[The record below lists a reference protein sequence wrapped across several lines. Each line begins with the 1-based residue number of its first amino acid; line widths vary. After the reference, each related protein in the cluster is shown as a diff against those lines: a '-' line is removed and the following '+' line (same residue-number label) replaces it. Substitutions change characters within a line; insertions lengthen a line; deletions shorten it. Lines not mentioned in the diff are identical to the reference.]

1 MELKELLLE
10 YKSITEDFIKV
21 MEDGEYEIQGQVLLN
36 KREGLLS
43 ELKVM
48 DFDKKKLVEIY
59 KDIDLITLEER
70 ASKLL
75 NAEKSKI
82 KEEIFNLKN
91 NHNAAKTYGVGFKN
105 INFINKEV

>member
-10 YKSITEDFIKV
+10 YKNITEEFIKV
-21 MEDGEYEIQGQVLLN
+21 MEEGNYVLHGEELLN
-36 KREGLLS
+36 KREVILN
-43 ELKVM
+43 ELKSM
-48 DFDKKKLVEIY
+48 SLDKSEFKKISQEIN
-59 KDIDLITLEER
+59 LINIEEK

-91 NHNAAKTYGVGFKN
+91 NHNAAKTYGVNFKN

>member
-10 YKSITEDFIKV
+10 YKSITKDFIKV
-21 MEDGEYEIQGQVLLN
+21 MEEGNYELHGEELLN
-36 KREGLLS
+36 KREVILN
-43 ELKVM
+43 ELKSM
-48 DFDKKKLVEIY
+48 PFDKSEFKKISQEIN
-59 KDIDLITLEER
+59 LINIEEK

-75 NAEKSKI
+75 DAERYKI

-91 NHNAAKTYGVGFKN
+91 NRNAAKTYGVNFKN